1 MKNLTTYL
9 TMEEQEQHQK
19 MCGIAKPDQPC
30 DQLLKVKTHK
40 NVPVLVFLQNEYSR
54 SKSQTTNSVPFS

>member
-30 DQLLKVKTHK
+30 DQLLKTHK